1 MEEESNI
8 KIKKI
13 ENNVLNHEYNIEHIG
28 EKYSN
33 EYNPYKIILIGDKS
47 VGKTSICLNF
57 IKKEFINNIPST
69 MSVQI
74 DNYQIKINNKIIQM
88 QFWDT
93 CGIEEFYSYTPNLFQ
108 NADMALFVF
117 AINDKK
123 SFENI
128 PSFND
133 VLCQNNVEC
142 IKFLVGNKIDLE
154 DKRMVKKFEGEDI
167 KNKYGFDT
175 YIEVSAKIN
184 LNVKNLL
191 ENIGISLYEKYEM
204 EHNHD
209 KNIINEDIKKSQ
221 HSLIE

>member
-1 MEEESNI
+1 MEESNN
-8 KIKKI
+8 KIK
-13 ENNVLNHEYNIEHIG
+13 ETQNNLLSLEYKIEHIG
-28 EKYSN
+28 EKFSN
-33 EYNPYKIILIGDKS
+33 EYHSYKVILIGDKG

-57 IKKEFINNIPST
+57 IKKELINNIPST

-74 DNYQIKINNKIIQM
+74 DNYQIKINDRIIQI
-88 QFWDT
+88 QLWDT

-108 NADMALFVF
+108 NADMAIFVF

-191 ENIGISLYEKYEM
+191 ENIGISLYEKYEI

>member
-1 MEEESNI
+1 MEESNI
-8 KIKKI
+8 KIK
-13 ENNVLNHEYNIEHIG
+13 ETQNNLLSLEYKIEHIG
-28 EKYSN
+28 EKFSN
-33 EYNPYKIILIGDKS
+33 EYHSYKVILIGDKG

-57 IKKEFINNIPST
+57 IKKELINNIPST

-74 DNYQIKINNKIIQM
+74 DNYQIKINDRIIQM
-88 QFWDT
+88 QLWDT

-108 NADMALFVF
+108 NADMAIFVF

-167 KNKYGFDT
+167 KNKYDNNKF
-175 YIEVSAKIN
+175 IEVSAKIN
-184 LNVKNLL
+184 LNIKNLL

-221 HSLIE
+221 HSLID